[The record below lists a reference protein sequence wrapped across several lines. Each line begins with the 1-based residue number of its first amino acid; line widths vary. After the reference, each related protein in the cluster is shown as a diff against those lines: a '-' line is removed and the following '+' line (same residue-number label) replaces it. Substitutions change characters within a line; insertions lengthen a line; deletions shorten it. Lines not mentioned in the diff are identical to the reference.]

1 MTAMADTKTNMKL
14 DRPLMLAFG
23 GLLVA
28 MFIGA
33 LDQTIMATA
42 LPTIAGQLGG
52 LTELPWVVTV
62 YVLGAAASTPIWGK
76 ASDVYGRKNLIRPAV
91 LVFIVFSALSGA
103 AQNIG
108 ELIAFR
114 TLQGIGAGGVMTL
127 ATASVADLVS
137 AVAIRVTSN

>member
-1 MTAMADTKTNMKL
+1 MTAQANRNSQYEL
-14 DRPLMLAFG
+14 LLGFA

-52 LTELPWVVTV
+52 LSALSWVVTV
-62 YVLGAAASTPIWGK
+62 YVLGAAASTPLWGK
-76 ASDVYGRKNLIRPAV
+76 ASDLFGRKDLIRAAIV
-91 LVFIVFSALSGA
+91 VFIAFSALSGV
-103 AQNIG
+103 AQSIG

-114 TLQGIGAGGVMTL
+114 ALQGIGAGGVMTL
-127 ATASVADLVS
+127 ATASVGDLVPP
-137 AVAIRVTSN
+137 RERGR

>member
-1 MTAMADTKTNMKL
+1 MSATADTDL
-14 DRPLMLAFG
+14 PARGLGDSRLRFAFG

-52 LTELPWVVTV
+52 LTDLSWVVTA
-62 YVLGAAASTPIWGK
+62 YVLAAAASTPVWGK
-76 ASDVYGRKNLIRPAV
+76 ASDLYGRKRLIAAAIG
-91 LVFIVFSALSGA
+91 VFVAFSALSGT
-103 AQNIG
+103 AQSIG

-114 TLQGIGAGGVMTL
+114 ALQ
-127 ATASVADLVS
+127 ASM
-137 AVAIRVTSN
+137 

>member
-1 MTAMADTKTNMKL
+1 MADEPHFNL

-52 LTELPWVVTV
+52 LGELSWVVTA
-62 YVLGAAASTPIWGK
+62 YVLAAAASTPLWGK
-76 ASDVYGRKNLIRPAV
+76 ASDLFGRKRLIAAAIV
-91 LVFIVFSALSGA
+91 VFVAFSALSGT
-103 AQNIG
+103 AQTIG
-108 ELIAFR
+108 WLIAFR
-114 TLQGIGAGGVMTL
+114 ALQGVG
-127 ATASVADLVS
+127 
-137 AVAIRVTSN
+137 